1 MLYRSRQGASG
12 RGSMTRAGTIALTS
26 ATMIAFAANSVL
38 CRLALSETG
47 MDPAAFTFARIASGA
62 VVLAAISAVAGRG
75 RAVGGSWRA
84 SLALFGYAAAFSFAY
99 VSLPVGDGA
108 LILFGAVQAT
118 MVIDGLVRGERLTP
132 GQWLG
137 LAAAIAGLVALVA
150 PGVSAPPLLGAMLM
164 TVAGVAWGAYSIIGR
179 SAGDPLAATAG
190 NFLRAVPMALVL
202 AFAAAS
208 GGPLPTLGI
217 GYAILSGAAASG
229 LGYTIWYAAL
239 PGLSAAEAASVQLSV
254 PVIAALGG
262 SAFLAE
268 AISLRLALAAAAV
281 LGGIGLVIACRR
293 GRP

>member
-1 MLYRSRQGASG
+1 
-12 RGSMTRAGTIALTS
+12 
-26 ATMIAFAANSVL
+26 MIAFAANSVL

-47 MDPAAFTFARIASGA
+47 MDPAAFTLVRIASGA

-75 RAVGGSWRA
+75 RAIGGSWRA

-137 LAAAIAGLVALVA
+137 LVAAIAGLVALVA

-164 TVAGVAWGAYSIIGR
+164 TVAGIAWGAYSIIGR
-179 SAGDPLAATAG
+179 RAGDPLAATAG

-202 AFAAAS
+202 AFAAA

-293 GRP
+293 GHP